1 MDNALWSEKW
11 SRHLEIRDPVHGT
24 IDFNP
29 KEVAVLDSAVFQRLR
44 SIKQLG
50 FGEFSFPGGVHN
62 RYIHSIGATHLV
74 GRAFDTI
81 FHGYPFKNMNDKARL
96 WQTVRLAC
104 MLHDCGHG
112 PLSHSTEE
120 VMPKLKD
127 LHVPLYEQQGFN
139 IERQANHEDYT
150 IKFITDSPLAKIISE
165 QFQDITPFH
174 VACLIDPTIKCPDDF
189 FIVDGVN
196 FRTILSQLVS
206 SELDCDRMD
215 YLIRDSYFCGTDY
228 GKIELSWLLQ
238 NLTFYRVEDR
248 LHLAINR
255 RALYTF
261 DDFLISRH
269 HMYLMVYFHHKA
281 IIYDE
286 MLMKYLRSKDC
297 TYRIPADINAYLE
310 FTDYHLHQHL
320 RSAKNQ
326 WAQRITER
334 KPYRVIFEIHETKE
348 NPRVQKIKEAL
359 ESEGIDSILTSSVA
373 RLSKYHSS
381 FHTDPSRRIYVV
393 DQYDRK
399 STPYAIE
406 ETTQIFKKYEEN
418 RRIERLYV
426 APEKYTS
433 AEVVLTSRNI

>member
-1 MDNALWSEKW
+1 M
-11 SRHLEIRDPVHGT
+11 EIRDPVHGT

-29 KEVAVLDSAVFQRLR
+29 MEVAVLDSAAFQRLR
-44 SIKQLG
+44 AIKQLG

-62 RYIHSIGATHLV
+62 RYIHSVGASHLA
-74 GRAFDTI
+74 GRAFDQI
-81 FHGYPFKNMNDKARL
+81 FNGYPFRNKNDQARL
-96 WQTVRLAC
+96 WQTVRLAAL
-104 MLHDCGHG
+104 LHDSGHG

-120 VMPKLKD
+120 VMPRLKE
-127 LHVPLYEQQGFN
+127 LNVPVYKSN
-139 IERQANHEDYT
+139 VDRQANHEDYT
-150 IKFITDSPLAKIISE
+150 IKFVTDSPLAKIISE
-165 QFQDITPFH
+165 QFSDIKPVH
-174 VACLIDPTIKCPDDF
+174 VACLIDNNLKCPDDF
-189 FIVDGVN
+189 FIVDGIN
-196 FRTILSQLVS
+196 FRTILSQIIS

-215 YLIRDSYFCGTDY
+215 YLVRDSYFCGTDY

-238 NLTFYRVEDR
+238 NLTYHRVEGH
-248 LHLAINR
+248 LHLALNR

-261 DDFLISRH
+261 DDFLVSRH

-297 TYRIPADINAYLE
+297 TYRIPADIEAYLE

-320 RSAKNQ
+320 RTAKNE
-326 WAQRITER
+326 WAQRITQR

-348 NPRVQKIKEAL
+348 NPRVHQIKVAL
-359 ESEGIDSILTSSVA
+359 ENENVDSILTSSIA
-373 RLSKYHSS
+373 RLSKYHTS
-381 FHTDPSRRIYVV
+381 FHADASRRIYVV

-399 STPYAIE
+399 SKPFAIE

-426 APEKYTS
+426 APENYQK
-433 AEVVLTSRNI
+433 AEKILSQHNEGSVTT